1 LQQAYLPE
9 DVFRP
14 MRRPFS
20 IGIGFGVVG
29 IAGLLG
35 GVIAENIGP
44 APVPVAGGY
53 TPDGVLFIAIGPDGQ
68 VFRSDG
74 PNDDRVV
81 RVEPDGRTT
90 VIAAGIQQLAGMAF
104 DRQGDLF
111 VSENL
116 EAAGPAVPISGQ
128 IVEFHTDGTSQV
140 VAKIDTPTSLA
151 VDDQGVMYVVDG
163 LTRVDRV
170 TPDGT
175 VQTIASDPQLDPV
188 GLAVGPSGALYITDQ
203 AHDTVWIRK
212 PDGEMRRIVPEGQ
225 VPAPKYLAVDLRGN
239 VFVCQ
244 NSFAFLP
251 TGIVGDQQFL
261 QVPLLLIDPAGHVN
275 RLALRAYPGA
285 VDTQDVAVNGSGDLY
300 LTDGSGVY
308 VVRAPVPL
316 GPVDS
321 RAWLLL
327 LLPLGMTLVVLG
339 ITIAAIVGLMGV
351 VVRGA
356 GPRAVRPAAG
366 APSNP

>member
-1 LQQAYLPE
+1 
-9 DVFRP
+9 
-14 MRRPFS
+14 MRRPLA
-20 IGIGFGVVG
+20 IGIGLSVIG
-29 IAGLLG
+29 IAGLLT

-44 APVPVAGGY
+44 APVPVPGGY

-68 VFRSDG
+68 MYRTDG
-74 PNDDRVV
+74 INDDKVV

-104 DRQGDLF
+104 DRKGDLF

-116 EAAGPAVPISGQ
+116 EATGPALPVSGQ
-128 IVEFHTDGTSQV
+128 IVEFRIDGTSQV
-140 VAKIDTPTSLA
+140 VAKIDTPTSIA
-151 VDDQGVMYVVDG
+151 VDNQGVIFVVDG

-170 TPDGT
+170 TPDGA
-175 VQTIASDPQLDPV
+175 VQTIAGDPQLDPV

-203 AHDTVWIRK
+203 EHDTVWIRN
-212 PDGEMRRIVPEGQ
+212 PDGQMRKMVGEGQ
-225 VPAPKYLAVDLRGN
+225 VPDPKYLAVDQRGN

-244 NSFAFLP
+244 DSFGFLP
-251 TGIVGDQQFL
+251 TGIVGNQQFL
-261 QVPLLLIDPAGHVN
+261 QVPLLRIDPAGHVH
-275 RLALRAYPGA
+275 RLALRANPGTFE
-285 VDTQDVAVNGSGDLY
+285 TQDVAVSGSGDLY

-316 GPVDS
+316 APADS

-339 ITIAAIVGLMGV
+339 IAIVTIALFMGAA
-351 VVRGA
+351 VRRA
-356 GPRAVRPAAG
+356 GPRGARPVAG
-366 APSNP
+366 APAN